1 MSKMAPA
8 GSEVERPEWLNEEFF
23 VEIYAKDAHFAGKKF
38 TTKINS
44 CTSVVEIG
52 DNYTSTMY
60 RVNVEATFESG
71 ESQTDNFIVKAM
83 IHLVEAFKEFS
94 IFPIEIE
101 AYEQALPAFESYWR
115 EIGQNVVFSPKC
127 LHTVSDLKEIIVLTD
142 LRPQG
147 FVMANRFE
155 GLDLEH
161 AKLLLSKL
169 AKFHASSVIYKEKNG
184 KFGPKLGRVVFE
196 PKMKKV
202 FEGFTEGNFPVFL
215 KFIETSEKLHPYYEK
230 AEKWRHN
237 MFERLL
243 KVSNV
248 PEDTEEFCV
257 LNHSDMWV
265 NNHMFK
271 YDENKRPVDV
281 IFIDFQMS
289 HWGRP
294 AVDLQYFLFSSVRPE
309 IVVQEFDALIQ
320 HYHSVLVESLK
331 LLGSKK
337 TPPLLR
343 DLHIQI
349 LESSAY
355 GSMCFSGITAISIMD
370 KNENASLENFFKD
383 DEAGDIMR
391 KKMYFNPRFEHKLSV
406 LFPFCDK
413 RGLLDVPDITES
425 EIISVE
431 ESAEV
436 PTATAAA
443 TESTKAPEEPSKESL
458 QDAVKE
464 TQEKHTEEVPAVNGI
479 HENGTVESSVDKTSA
494 TSPKDVSDV
503 TEIPTTMSPNE
514 TSQQK
519 EGAPK
524 NENPKWLNKFFFQD
538 MLRNEFDTFRVI
550 RVSIAPATGKGENYA
565 SVMYRVKLQIEN
577 KEKNIVQ
584 KNFIVKTIPDLG
596 IHQEMLKQ
604 FNVFPKEI
612 EMYSVII
619 PAFEKMYADVGV
631 KINFGPSCLM
641 AGFEP
646 TDVIVMEDMIEK
658 NYAMANRK
666 FGLDLAHCELLLAKL
681 AKFHAAS
688 VVYREKHG
696 PYKECFQEGIYSEKM
711 KPIFEQFYAASEQLF
726 RDAAKT
732 WNLSEKFT
740 NVMMNWK
747 DNLLLKCFDVVKE
760 DPNFFN
766 CLNHG
771 DMWCNN
777 SMFKYDSSGKV
788 KDVILVDYQM
798 CNYTSPAID
807 LNYFIFTSCQKD
819 IKLAKMDYLVQ
830 YYHTNL
836 VSSLKLLNSTTKPPT
851 LLDLQIEM
859 LRKMFFGVTTVL
871 GTFAICV
878 ADASDE
884 SEMETFM
891 RTDEKAN
898 EFKMKVYTNPRFV
911 DALKEL
917 VPFFEAK
924 GLLD

>member
-1 MSKMAPA
+1 MANLVAA
-8 GSEVERPEWLNEEFF
+8 GSEVERPDWLNEEFF
-23 VEIYAKDAHFAGKKF
+23 VEIYAKDEKFADKQF
-38 TTKINS
+38 TTKIQS
-44 CTSVVEIG
+44 CSSVVEIG

-60 RVNVEATFESG
+60 RVNVELTRDGAPA
-71 ESQTDNFIVKAM
+71 QTDNFIVKAM
-83 IHLVEAFKEFS
+83 IHMVEAFKEFS

-101 AYEQALPAFESYWR
+101 AYEQALPAFEGYWR
-115 EIGQNVVFSPKC
+115 DIGQDVVFGPKC
-127 LHTVSDLKEIIVLTD
+127 LHTISDLKEIIVLSD
-142 LRPQG
+142 LKPQG

-169 AKFHASSVIYKEKNG
+169 AKFHAASVIYKEKNG
-184 KFGPKLGRVVFE
+184 KFGPKLNRQVFE

-202 FEGFTEGNFPVFL
+202 FEGFTSGNFPVFL
-215 KFIETSEKLHPYYEK
+215 KFLNSSEHLKQYHDI

-243 KVSNV
+243 RVSNV
-248 PEDTEEFCV
+248 TDDTPDFCV
-257 LNHSDMWV
+257 LNHSDMWI

-271 YDENKRPVDV
+271 YDENNRPVDV
-281 IFIDFQMS
+281 VFIDFQMS

-309 IVVQEFDALIQ
+309 IVVAEFDTLIA
-320 HYHSVLVESLK
+320 HYHSVLVDSLK
-331 LLGSKK
+331 VLGSKK

-349 LESSAY
+349 LECCCY
-355 GSMCFSGITAISIMD
+355 GSMCFSGITAVSIMD
-370 KNENASLENFFKD
+370 KNENASLENFFNEGD
-383 DEAGDIMR
+383 AGDKMR
-391 KKMYFNPRFEHKLSV
+391 MKMYFNPRLEHKLR
-406 LFPFCDK
+406 LLLPFCAK
-413 RGLLDVPDITES
+413 RGLLDTVEIPES
-425 EIISVE
+425 EIIPVEEDPPVPAASAADIPATEDAKSVSVNGIQANGVE
-431 ESAEV
+431 ES
-436 PTATAAA
+436 PTDKAA
-443 TESTKAPEEPSKESL
+443 TK
-458 QDAVKE
+458 D
-464 TQEKHTEEVPAVNGI
+464 VNGVI
-479 HENGTVESSVDKTSA
+479 ASQ
-494 TSPKDVSDV
+494 
-503 TEIPTTMSPNE
+503 TTMSPNE
-514 TSQQK
+514 TSQK
-519 EGAPK
+519 EEAPK
-524 NENPKWLNKFFFQD
+524 NAIPKWLNKFFFND
-538 MLRNEFDTFRVI
+538 MLRKEFESFRVI

-565 SVMYRVKLQIEN
+565 SVMYRVKLQLEN

-584 KNFIVKTIPDLG
+584 KSFIVKTIPDLG

-612 EMYSVII
+612 EMYSNII
-619 PAFEKMYADVGV
+619 PAFEKMYENAGV
-631 KINFGPSCLM
+631 KITFGPRCLL

-658 NYAMANRK
+658 NFTMANRK
-666 FGLDLAHCELLLAKL
+666 VGLDLEHCELLLGKL

-688 VVYREKHG
+688 VVYREKNG
-696 PYKECFQEGIYSEKM
+696 PYKDCFKEGIYSEKM
-711 KPIFEQFYAASEQLF
+711 KPMFEQFYQASQQLF
-726 RDAAKT
+726 VDVAAK
-732 WNLSEKFT
+732 WNLTPKFT
-740 NVMMNWK
+740 NTLLNMK
-747 DNLLLKCFDVVKE
+747 DDLMEKVFKVVKE

-777 SMFKYDSSGKV
+777 SMFKYDSTGKV

-798 CNYTSPAID
+798 CQYASPVID
-807 LNYFIFTSCQKD
+807 LNYFIFTSCHKD
-819 IKLAKMDYLVQ
+819 IKLAKLDYLVQ

-851 LLDLQIEM
+851 LLELQIEM
-859 LRKMFFGVTTVL
+859 LKKMYYGVSSVI

-891 RTDEKAN
+891 RTDEKAT
-898 EFKMKVYTNPRFV
+898 EFKMKVYTNPTYV
-911 DALKEL
+911 NALKEL